1 MLRVCLSLSHTVHQI
16 LGLTLCVRVAADR
29 GSSMDSFIVEDGC
42 CGDVEWDATFSVCN
56 DDDDDDNGGDDGDVD
71 YDSNDTAAIDESN
84 ILPGTRQRRP
94 PTNYY
99 EENAVDFRGIFL
111 ADVPPDEVGAT
122 VTDDSGDSIASS
134 TDYTSSGSG
143 SGSTDSED

>member
-1 MLRVCLSLSHTVHQI
+1 
-16 LGLTLCVRVAADR
+16 
-29 GSSMDSFIVEDGC
+29 MDSFIVEDGC
-42 CGDVEWDATFSVCN
+42 NDGDGERDASFSVCN

-99 EENAVDFRGIFL
+99 EENAADFRGIFL
-111 ADVPPDEVGAT
+111 ADVPDDEVGAA

>member
-1 MLRVCLSLSHTVHQI
+1 
-16 LGLTLCVRVAADR
+16 
-29 GSSMDSFIVEDGC
+29 MDSFIVEDGC
-42 CGDVEWDATFSVCN
+42 YDGDGERDASFSVCN
-56 DDDDDDNGGDDGDVD
+56 DDDDDDGGDDGDVD
-71 YDSNDTAAIDESN
+71 YDSNDTAAVDESN

-99 EENAVDFRGIFL
+99 EENAAEFRGLIL